1 MSTQKRQVL
10 VRVQPTT
17 YEKFKIISDK
27 NHRAVSNQVEWLML
41 QFIAEY
47 EQKNGQISLG
57 ESGVKSLGVINNNLG
72 GTNLI
77 AIGGDNNYRSAS
89 N

>member
-1 MSTQKRQVL
+1 
-10 VRVQPTT
+10 
-17 YEKFKIISDK
+17 
-27 NHRAVSNQVEWLML
+27 ML

-57 ESGVKSLGVINNNLG
+57 EPNTKSFGVVNNNLG

-77 AIGGDNNYRSAS
+77 AIGGDNNYRNALT
-89 N
+89 